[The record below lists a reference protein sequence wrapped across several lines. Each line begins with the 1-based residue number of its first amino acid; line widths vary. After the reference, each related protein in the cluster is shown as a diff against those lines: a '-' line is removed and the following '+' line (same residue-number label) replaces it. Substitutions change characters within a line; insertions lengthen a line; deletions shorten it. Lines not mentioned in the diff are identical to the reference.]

1 MDAARVVLRP
11 HRPELL
17 SIRGKFTPP
26 MIAPHA
32 IQQVK
37 EAARV
42 EEVVGEFVALKRKG
56 PRFLGLCPF
65 HNEKTPSFNVS
76 PNLGIYKCFG
86 CGEAGDSITF
96 LTKHEHLSYVESI
109 RWLAKRYNID
119 LPEEEQSP
127 EQELEQTE
135 RESIAVVQQWA
146 LNWSVEHLWTTDE
159 GKRIALSYFHERG
172 FTDAT
177 IKTFQLGYVPDQGN
191 AFATAAIANG
201 FNPDMLEKAGWIKRR
216 DDGTPWD
223 FFAGRVTFP
232 ILGLSGQPIGFG
244 ARTLK
249 SDKKLPKYFNSPES
263 ILYNKSR
270 SLYGIYH
277 AKKSIVEQGLCYLV
291 EGYTDVI
298 SLHQAGITNVVA
310 SSGTSL
316 TEDQVR
322 LIKRY
327 APTVSIL
334 YDGDAAGMKASL
346 RGIDLVLKEGLNV
359 KVVTFP
365 EGEDPDS
372 YAKGHSSSEVKA
384 HLTENAKDFLAFKAE
399 LLMADSGNDPVKK
412 AAAIREIV
420 ESVSL
425 VPDLVLRSL
434 YIQQCSSLLQV
445 NEQALISEMN
455 KVLRKQYRKKLGG
468 DAAPTEERLAADIA
482 APQPTV
488 EDLGTTPQERDLLR
502 MLLSYGHERIMVPI
516 QAEDGSTTEEESSV
530 AELMFELLAV
540 DDILFDDV
548 LFREIYLD
556 YRHASNL
563 GTTVDAQRYVGHEQ
577 EGWRT
582 TAIDLLTE
590 RHVLSANWKDRHKI
604 HVKRESEALYDAL
617 EEAVDILKERRVD
630 RMIRERQEKLKDA
643 DELGIM
649 ALLQEIM
656 LLTEAKKK
664 LAKKTGRVVVG

>member
-1 MDAARVVLRP
+1 
-11 HRPELL
+11 
-17 SIRGKFTPP
+17 

-37 EAARV
+37 DAARV

-96 LTKHEHLSYVESI
+96 LQKHEHLSYVEAI
-109 RWLAKRYNID
+109 KWLAKRYTID
-119 LPEEEQSP
+119 LPEEEQTP
-127 EQELEQTE
+127 EQQIEQSE
-135 RESIAVVQQWA
+135 REALAVIQQWA
-146 LNWSVEHLWTTDE
+146 LNWSVDVLWNTDE
-159 GKRIALSYFHERG
+159 GKRIGLSYFHERG
-172 FTDAT
+172 FSDAT
-177 IKTFQLGYVPDQGN
+177 IKAFQLGYVPEQGN
-191 AFATAAIANG
+191 AFAMAAIANG
-201 FNPDMLEKAGWIKRR
+201 FNPELLEKAGWIKRR
-216 DDGTPWD
+216 EDEARTPWD

-232 ILGLSGQPIGFG
+232 ILGLSGQPIAFG

-263 ILYNKSR
+263 VLYNKSR
-270 SLYGIYH
+270 SLYGVYQ
-277 AKKSIVEQGLCYLV
+277 AKKSIVEQNLCYLV

-316 TEDQVR
+316 TEEQVR

-327 APTVSIL
+327 APTVAIL

-346 RGIDLVLKEGLNV
+346 RGIDLVLKEGLHV

-372 YAKGHSSSEVKA
+372 FAKSHSSSEVLA
-384 HLTENAKDFLAFKAE
+384 HLTGTVQDFLVFKTG
-399 LLMADSGNDPVKK
+399 LLMQDVGDDPVKK
-412 AAAIREIV
+412 AGAIHEIV
-420 ESVSL
+420 ESVAL

-434 YIQQCSSLLQV
+434 YLQQCSRMLQV

-455 KVLRKQYRKKLGG
+455 KVLRRQYRRKLGG
-468 DAAPTEERLAADIA
+468 DQPLVEERLAPEIA
-482 APQPTV
+482 QPQPTL
-488 EDLGTTPQERDLLR
+488 EDLGTAPQERDLLR
-502 MLLSYGHERIMVPI
+502 MLLSYGHERINVPV
-516 QAEDGSTTEEESSV
+516 QDDAGNTTEEETSV
-530 AELMFELLAV
+530 AELMFELLAL
-540 DDILFDDV
+540 DDILFDEAI
-548 LFREIYLD
+548 FREMYLD
-556 YRHASNL
+556 YRHTTNL
-563 GTTVDAQRYVGHEQ
+563 GNAVDQSRYVAHEH
-577 EGWRT
+577 ENWRT

-590 RHVLSANWKDRHKI
+590 KHVLSPNWKERHKI

-630 RMIRERQEKLKDA
+630 RMIKERQEELKTA
-643 DELGIM
+643 DEVGVM

-656 LLTEAKKK
+656 HLSEAKKR
-664 LAKKTGRVVVG
+664 LSKKTGRVIVG

>member
-1 MDAARVVLRP
+1 
-11 HRPELL
+11 
-17 SIRGKFTPP
+17 
-26 MIAPHA
+26 MIAPQA

-37 EAARV
+37 DAARV

-96 LTKHEHLSYVESI
+96 LQKHEHLSYVEAI
-109 RWLAKRYNID
+109 KWLAKRYNID
-119 LPEEEQSP
+119 LPEEEQTP
-127 EQELEQTE
+127 EQQIEQSE
-135 RESIAVVQQWA
+135 REALAVIQQWA
-146 LNWSVEHLWTTDE
+146 LNWSVEQLWNTDE
-159 GKRIALSYFHERG
+159 GKRIGLSYFHERG
-172 FTDAT
+172 FSDAT
-177 IKTFQLGYVPDQGN
+177 IKAFQLGYVPEYGSQ
-191 AFATAAIANG
+191 FAQAAIANG
-201 FNPDMLEKAGWIKRR
+201 FNPELLEKAGWIKRR
-216 DDGTPWD
+216 EDEARTPWD

-232 ILGLSGQPIGFG
+232 ILGLSGQPIAFG

-263 ILYNKSR
+263 VLYNKSR
-270 SLYGIYH
+270 SLYGVYH
-277 AKKSIVEQGLCYLV
+277 AKKAIVEQNLCYLV

-316 TEDQVR
+316 TEEQVR

-327 APTVSIL
+327 APTVAIL

-372 YAKGHSSSEVKA
+372 FAKKHSSSEVTA
-384 HLTENAKDFLAFKAE
+384 HLTGNAQDFLVFKAT
-399 LLMADSGNDPVKK
+399 LLMQEVGDDPVKK
-412 AAAIREIV
+412 AAAIHEIV
-420 ESVSL
+420 ESVAL

-434 YIQQCSSLLQV
+434 YIQQCSRLLQI

-455 KVLRKQYRKKLGG
+455 KVLRRQYRKKLGG
-468 DAAPTEERLAADIA
+468 DQALPEEHLAPEIA
-482 APQPTV
+482 QPQPTLEEV
-488 EDLGTTPQERDLLR
+488 GTAPQERDLLR
-502 MLLSYGHERIMVPI
+502 MLLSYGHQRIKVPFEE
-516 QAEDGSTTEEESSV
+516 EDGTKVEEETSV
-530 AELMFELLAV
+530 AELMFELLAL
-540 DDILFDDV
+540 DDILFDEPI
-548 LFREIYLD
+548 FREMYLD
-556 YRHASNL
+556 YRHSTNL
-563 GTTVDAQRYVGHEQ
+563 GQAVEGTRYVTHEQ
-577 EGWRT
+577 EHWRS

-590 RHVLSANWKDRHKI
+590 RHVLSPNWKDRHKI
-604 HVKRESEALYDAL
+604 HVKRESEVLYDAL

-630 RMIRERQEKLKDA
+630 RMIKERQEELRSA
-643 DELGIM
+643 DELGVM

-656 LLTEAKKK
+656 HLSEVKKR
-664 LAKKTGRVVVG
+664 LAKKTGRVIVG

>member
-1 MDAARVVLRP
+1 
-11 HRPELL
+11 
-17 SIRGKFTPP
+17 
-26 MIAPHA
+26 MIVPHA

-37 EAARV
+37 DAARV

-96 LTKHEHLSYVESI
+96 LQKHEHLSYVEAI
-109 RWLAKRYNID
+109 KWLAKRYNID

-127 EQELEQTE
+127 EQEIEQSE
-135 RESIAVVQQWA
+135 REALAVIQQWA
-146 LNWSVEHLWTTDE
+146 LNWSVEQLWNTDE
-159 GKRIALSYFHERG
+159 GKRIGLSYFHERG
-172 FTDAT
+172 FSDNT
-177 IKTFQLGYVPDQGN
+177 IKAFQLGYVPEYGG
-191 AFATAAIANG
+191 AFAQAAIANG
-201 FNPDMLEKAGWIKRR
+201 FNPELLEKAGWIKRR
-216 DDGTPWD
+216 EDETRTPWD

-232 ILGLSGQPIGFG
+232 ILGLSGQPIAFG

-263 ILYNKSR
+263 VLYNKSR
-270 SLYGIYH
+270 SLYGVYQ
-277 AKKSIVEQGLCYLV
+277 AKKSIVEKDLCYLV

-316 TEDQVR
+316 TEEQVR

-327 APTVSIL
+327 APTVAIL

-365 EGEDPDS
+365 AGEDPDS
-372 YAKGHSSSEVKA
+372 YAKSHSSSEVMA
-384 HLTENAKDFLAFKAE
+384 HLTGNAQDFLVFKAT
-399 LLMADSGNDPVKK
+399 LLMQEVGDDPVKK
-412 AAAIREIV
+412 AGAIHEIV
-420 ESVSL
+420 ESVAL

-434 YIQQCSSLLQV
+434 YIQQCSRLLQV

-455 KVLRKQYRKKLGG
+455 KVLRRQYRKRIG
-468 DAAPTEERLAADIA
+468 DDQPIPEEHLAPDIA
-482 APQPTV
+482 APQPTL
-488 EDLGTTPQERDLLR
+488 EDVGTTPQERDLLR
-502 MLLSYGHERIMVPI
+502 MLLSYGHERINVPV
-516 QAEDGSTTEEESSV
+516 QDEEGNTTEEETSV
-530 AELMFELLAV
+530 AELMFELLAL
-540 DDILFDDV
+540 DDILFDEPI
-548 LFREIYLD
+548 FREMYLD
-556 YRHASNL
+556 YRHTSNL
-563 GTTVDAQRYVGHEQ
+563 GNTIDTSRYVTHVQ
-577 EGWRT
+577 ENWRN

-590 RHVLSANWKDRHKI
+590 KHVLSPNWKDKHKI
-604 HVKRESEALYDAL
+604 HVKRESEVLYDAL

-630 RMIRERQEKLKDA
+630 RMIIERQLELKTA
-643 DELGIM
+643 DELGVM
-649 ALLQEIM
+649 AVLQEIM
-656 LLTEAKKK
+656 QLSEVKKK
-664 LAKKTGRVVVG
+664 LSKKTGRVIVG

>member
-1 MDAARVVLRP
+1 
-11 HRPELL
+11 
-17 SIRGKFTPP
+17 
-26 MIAPHA
+26 MIVPHA

-96 LTKHEHLSYVESI
+96 LQKHEHLSYVEAI

-119 LPEEEQSP
+119 LPEEEQSA
-127 EQELEQTE
+127 EQQIEQSE
-135 RESIAVVQQWA
+135 REALAVIQQWA
-146 LNWSVEHLWTTDE
+146 LNWSVDVLWNTDE
-159 GKRIALSYFHERG
+159 GKRIGLSYFHERG
-172 FTDAT
+172 FSDAT
-177 IKTFQLGYVPDQGN
+177 IKAFQLGYVPDQGN
-191 AFATAAIANG
+191 AFAIAAIANG
-201 FNPDMLEKAGWIKRR
+201 FNPELLEKAGWIKRR
-216 DDGTPWD
+216 EDEARTPWD

-263 ILYNKSR
+263 VLYNKSR
-270 SLYGIYH
+270 SLYGIFN
-277 AKKSIVEQGLCYLV
+277 AKKTIVEQNLCYLV

-346 RGIDLVLKEGLNV
+346 RGIDLVLREGLNV

-372 YAKGHSSSEVKA
+372 FAKSHSSSEVKD
-384 HLTENAKDFLAFKAE
+384 HLTRTAQDFLVFKAS
-399 LLMADSGNDPVKK
+399 LLMADSGDDPVKK
-412 AAAIREIV
+412 AGAIHEIV
-420 ESVSL
+420 ESVAL

-434 YIQQCSSLLQV
+434 YIQQCSRLLGV

-455 KVLRKQYRKKLGG
+455 KVLRKQYRKKVGG
-468 DAAPTEERLAADIA
+468 DQYVPEEHLSPDIA
-482 APQPTV
+482 TPQPTI
-488 EDLGTTPQERDLLR
+488 EDVGTTPQERDLLR
-502 MLLSYGHERIMVPI
+502 MLLSYGHERINVPL
-516 QAEDGSTTEEESSV
+516 QQDDGGTVEEETSV
-530 AELMFELLAV
+530 AELMFEMLAL
-540 DDILFDDV
+540 DDILFDEPI
-548 LFREIYLD
+548 FRAIYLD

-563 GTTVDAQRYVGHEQ
+563 RKTVDAQHYVGHE
-577 EGWRT
+577 EPDWRN

-590 RHVLSANWKDRHKI
+590 KHVLSANWKARHKI
-604 HVKRESEALYDAL
+604 HVKRESEALFDSL

-630 RMIRERQEKLKDA
+630 RMIKERQEQLKTA
-643 DELGIM
+643 DDLGVM

-656 LLTEAKKK
+656 QLSEAKKK

>member
-1 MDAARVVLRP
+1 
-11 HRPELL
+11 
-17 SIRGKFTPP
+17 
-26 MIAPHA
+26 MILPHA

-37 EAARV
+37 DAARV

-56 PRFLGLCPF
+56 PRYLGLCPF

-86 CGEAGDSITF
+86 CGEAGDSIGF
-96 LTKHEHLSYVESI
+96 LQKHEHLSFVEAI
-109 RWLAKRYNID
+109 RWLGKRYNID
-119 LPEEEQSP
+119 LPEGDQSP
-127 EQELEQTE
+127 EQELEQSE
-135 RESIAVVQQWA
+135 RESLAVVQTWA
-146 LNWSVEHLWTTDE
+146 QKWSTAQLWETEE
-159 GKRIALSYFHERG
+159 GTRIALSYFRERG

-177 IKTFQLGYVPDQGN
+177 IKEFQLGYVPERGN
-191 AFATAAIANG
+191 VFATAAIANG
-201 FNPDMLEKAGWIKRR
+201 FNPDILEKAGWIKRR

-223 FFAGRVTFP
+223 FFSGRVTFP
-232 ILGLSGQPIGFG
+232 IHGLSGQVIGFG

-263 ILYNKSR
+263 LLYVKSR
-270 SLYGIYH
+270 SLYGIYQ
-277 AKKSIVEQGLCYLV
+277 AKKAISEQSLCYLV

-372 YAKGHSSSEVKA
+372 FAKSHSSSEVKDY
-384 HLTENAKDFLAFKAE
+384 LTRTAQDFLVFKAG
-399 LLMADSGNDPVKK
+399 LLMADSGDDPVQK
-412 AAAIREIV
+412 AAAIHEIV
-420 ESVSL
+420 ESVAL

-434 YIQQCSSLLQV
+434 YIQQCSRLLQV

-455 KVLRKQYRKKLGG
+455 KVLRKQYRKKVGG
-468 DAAPTEERLAADIA
+468 DQYVPEEQLSPDIA
-482 APQPTV
+482 PPQPTI
-488 EDLGTTPQERDLLR
+488 EDVGTTPQERDLLR
-502 MLLSYGHERIMVPI
+502 MLLSYGHERINMPL
-516 QAEDGSTTEEESSV
+516 QQDDGSTVEEETSV
-530 AELMFELLAV
+530 AELMFELLAL
-540 DDILFDDV
+540 DDILFDEPI
-548 LFREIYLD
+548 FRAIYLD

-563 GTTVDAQRYVGHEQ
+563 GTPVDAQRYVGHETQ
-577 EGWRT
+577 GWRNI
-582 TAIDLLTE
+582 AIDLLTE
-590 RHVLSANWKDRHKI
+590 KHVLSANWKARHKI

-630 RMIRERQEKLKDA
+630 RMLIELDKKLPDASYEDQLIILAEKNRILPVK
-643 DELGIM
+643 L
-649 ALLQEIM
+649 
-656 LLTEAKKK
+656 K
-664 LAKKTGRVVVG
+664 LAKKTGRVIVG